1 MASEDRAAGAPARVD
16 PADYVGVQELVH
28 RYADAVVHRDGVQWA
43 SCWADDAVWD
53 LGQGRL
59 VEGKDAIVSLWYA
72 AMAGMHAVVQI
83 PHSGA
88 VTPGPDPDRLVGRW
102 YIDERLRRSDGTDG
116 ILLAHYDDE
125 YVRVGGRWL
134 FARRFLQPHYMGPPD
149 LSAPFLND
157 RTTLEA
163 RDLTP
168 DV

>member
-1 MASEDRAAGAPARVD
+1 MSGDVD
-16 PADYVGVQELVH
+16 PADRATDYVAIQQLVH

-59 VEGKDAIVSLWYA
+59 VEGKEAIVSLWYA

-83 PHSGA
+83 AHSGSLS
-88 VTPGPDPDRLVGRW
+88 PGSGPDHLVGRW
-102 YIDERLRRSDGTDG
+102 YIDERLRRADGTDG

-125 YVRVGGRWL
+125 YVRVDGSWL
-134 FARRFLQPHYMGPPD
+134 FARRFLQPHYAGPPD
-149 LSAPFLND
+149 LSGPFLND
-157 RTTLEA
+157 RSGLEG
-163 RDLTP
+163 RGLSP